1 MAEKKKITVVK
12 QKRPKKPKKSK
23 KARKAKKAKKGKKGK
38 GQGQGQGQYSSAFPT
53 NRQIDSNQYWQLRAE
68 IAGAESRVRT
78 SLKDRQ
84 EDEKKAEKKVTK
96 LETEV
101 KDFAKLSAAQQ
112 RQNFSQGPTIVQNI
126 STPAVNEYD
135 RGEDA
140 SRSRSER
147 RGSSARTPEPRRS
160 RSLSPSGLSR
170 SASSA
175 LSPEDYTD
183 RASHLR
189 PTRSPRSPSPVGLAV
204 AGMPGR
210 VTSAEQDELLARG
223 RQAVGA
229 AGDLLAERDRKQS
242 GIGARIPARERPRQ
256 ATPAGARKSGGGG
269 AAQVGVVTR
278 VLPPKPD
285 EAEGPAQRAKGNTIP
300 LSAGAGDRTRAALSD
315 RDA

>member
-1 MAEKKKITVVK
+1 MAKKIKVVK
-12 QKRPKKPKKSK
+12 PKRRRKATKGKKVAVKPK
-23 KARKAKKAKKGKKGK
+23 RRRRGKKGK
-38 GQGQGQGQYSSAFPT
+38 GQYSDNFPT
-53 NRQIDSNQYWQLRAE
+53 NRQVDSNQYWQLRAE
-68 IAGAESRVRT
+68 IAGAEARVRT

-84 EDEKKAEKKVTK
+84 EDEKKADKKVK
-96 LETEV
+96 DLQTEV
-101 KDFAKLSAAQQ
+101 RGVAAAQQ
-112 RQNFSQGPTIVQNI
+112 TPQVVINTVG
-126 STPAVNEYD
+126 TPAGGRAGDGEYD

-140 SRSRSER
+140 GRSRPER

-183 RASHLR
+183 RASQSRPTR
-189 PTRSPRSPSPVGLAV
+189 PTRSPSPGGF
-204 AGMPGR
+204 GMPRR

>member
-1 MAEKKKITVVK
+1 MAKQIKVVK
-12 QKRPKKPKKSK
+12 PKRRRKATKGKKVAVKPK
-23 KARKAKKAKKGKKGK
+23 RRRRGKKGK
-38 GQGQGQGQYSSAFPT
+38 GQYSDNFPS
-53 NRQIDSNQYWQLRAE
+53 NRQVDSNQYWQLRAE
-68 IAGAESRVRT
+68 IAGAEARVRT

-84 EDEKKAEKKVTK
+84 EDEKKADKKVK
-96 LETEV
+96 DLQTEV
-101 KDFAKLSAAQQ
+101 RGVAAAQQ
-112 RQNFSQGPTIVQNI
+112 TPQVVINTVG
-126 STPAVNEYD
+126 TPAGGRAGDGEYD

-140 SRSRSER
+140 GRSRPER

-189 PTRSPRSPSPVGLAV
+189 PTRSPRSPSPGGLAV

>member
-38 GQGQGQGQYSSAFPT
+38 GQYSSAFPT

-101 KDFAKLSAAQQ
+101 RGVAAAQQ
-112 RQNFSQGPTIVQNI
+112 TPQVVINTVG
-126 STPAVNEYD
+126 TPAVNEYD
-135 RGEDA
+135 LGEDA
-140 SRSRSER
+140 SRSRAER

-210 VTSAEQDELLARG
+210 VTSAEQDELLARN

-229 AGDLLAERDRKQS
+229 AADILAERERKQS
-242 GIGARIPARERPRQ
+242 EIGARIPARERPRQ

-315 RDA
+315 RRA

>member
-1 MAEKKKITVVK
+1 MAKKIKVVK
-12 QKRPKKPKKSK
+12 PKRRRKAAKGKKVAVKPK
-23 KARKAKKAKKGKKGK
+23 RRRRGKKGK
-38 GQGQGQGQYSSAFPT
+38 GQYSDNFPS
-53 NRQIDSNQYWQLRAE
+53 NRQVDSNQYWQLRAE
-68 IAGAESRVRT
+68 IAGAEARVRT

-84 EDEKKAEKKVTK
+84 EDEKKADKKVK
-96 LETEV
+96 DLQTEV
-101 KDFAKLSAAQQ
+101 RGVAAAQQ
-112 RQNFSQGPTIVQNI
+112 TPQVVINTGG
-126 STPAVNEYD
+126 TPAVNEYD

-140 SRSRSER
+140 SRSRPER

>member
-1 MAEKKKITVVK
+1 MAKQIKVVK
-12 QKRPKKPKKSK
+12 PKRRRKATKGKKVAVKPK
-23 KARKAKKAKKGKKGK
+23 RRRRGKKGK
-38 GQGQGQGQYSSAFPT
+38 GQYSDNFPT
-53 NRQIDSNQYWQLRAE
+53 NRQVDSNQYWQLRAE
-68 IAGAESRVRT
+68 IAGAEARVRT

-84 EDEKKAEKKVTK
+84 EDEKKADKKVK
-96 LETEV
+96 DLQTEV
-101 KDFAKLSAAQQ
+101 RGVAAAQQ
-112 RQNFSQGPTIVQNI
+112 TPQVVINTVG
-126 STPAVNEYD
+126 TPAVNEYD

-140 SRSRSER
+140 SRSRPER

-183 RASHLR
+183 RASQSRPTR
-189 PTRSPRSPSPVGLAV
+189 PTRSPSPRGLVV

>member
-1 MAEKKKITVVK
+1 MAKKIKVVK
-12 QKRPKKPKKSK
+12 PKRRRKATKGKKVAVKPK
-23 KARKAKKAKKGKKGK
+23 RRRRGKKGK
-38 GQGQGQGQYSSAFPT
+38 GQYSDNFPS
-53 NRQIDSNQYWQLRAE
+53 NRQVDSNQYWQLRAE
-68 IAGAESRVRT
+68 IAGAEARVRT

-84 EDEKKAEKKVTK
+84 EDEKKADKKVK
-96 LETEV
+96 DLQTEV
-101 KDFAKLSAAQQ
+101 RGVAAAQQ
-112 RQNFSQGPTIVQNI
+112 TPQVVINTVG
-126 STPAVNEYD
+126 TPAVNEYD

-140 SRSRSER
+140 SRSRPER

-183 RASHLR
+183 RASQSRPTR
-189 PTRSPRSPSPVGLAV
+189 PTRSPSPRGLVV